1 MRIDRNFVRE
11 IFLAMQEHEDY
22 VISSH
27 TLMQKLGIKGR
38 ELERKFMGH
47 ILILGDKGLIESFYT
62 KYPFGFVHCVGG
74 EYSIVDSDYRL
85 TAQGYEMID
94 IFKHDEIFSKVK
106 DFTLS
111 NAVELAKHLLIE
123 EVVHGKDIK

>member
-1 MRIDRNFVRE
+1 MMRIDRNFVRE

-27 TLMQKLGIKGR
+27 TLMKKLGISGR
-38 ELERKFMGH
+38 DLERKFMGH

-62 KYPFGFVHCVGG
+62 KYPFGFVNCVGG
-74 EYSIVDSDYRL
+74 EYSIIDVDYRL

-94 IFKHDEIFSKVK
+94 IFKHDEIFEKVK
-106 DFTLS
+106 EYTLS
-111 NAVELAKHLLIE
+111 NAVELAKELLIE
-123 EVVHGKDIK
+123 EVLSNRD

>member
-38 ELERKFMGH
+38 ALERKFMGH

-74 EYSIVDSDYRL
+74 EYSIVDADYRM

-94 IFKHDEIFSKVK
+94 IFKHDGIFEKVK
-106 DFTLS
+106 EYTLS
-111 NAVELAKHLLIE
+111 NAVELAKELLIE
-123 EVVHGKDIK
+123 EVLSNKD

>member
-1 MRIDRNFVRE
+1 MMRIDRNFVRE

-27 TLMQKLGIKGR
+27 TLMKKLGISGR
-38 ELERKFMGH
+38 DLERKFMGH

-62 KYPFGFVHCVGG
+62 KYPFGFVNCVGG
-74 EYSIVDSDYRL
+74 EYSIIDVDYRL

-94 IFKHDEIFSKVK
+94 IFKHDEIFEKVK
-106 DFTLS
+106 EYTLS
-111 NAVELAKHLLIE
+111 NAVELAKELLIE
-123 EVVHGKDIK
+123 EVLSNKD

>member
-27 TLMQKLGIKGR
+27 TLMKKLGISGR
-38 ELERKFMGH
+38 DLERKFMGH

-62 KYPFGFVHCVGG
+62 KYPFGFVNCVGG
-74 EYSIVDSDYRL
+74 EYSIIDVDYRL

-94 IFKHDEIFSKVK
+94 IFKHDEIFEKVK
-106 DFTLS
+106 EYTLS
-111 NAVELAKHLLIE
+111 NAVELAKELLIE
-123 EVVHGKDIK
+123 EVLSNRD

>member
-1 MRIDRNFVRE
+1 MMRIDRNFVRE

-27 TLMQKLGIKGR
+27 TLMKKLGVSGR
-38 ELERKFMGH
+38 EQERKFMGH

-62 KYPFGFVHCVGG
+62 KYPYGFVNCVGG
-74 EYSIVDSDYRL
+74 EYSIIDVDYRM

-94 IFKHDEIFSKVK
+94 IFKHDEIFDKVK
-106 DFTLS
+106 DYTLS
-111 NAVELAKHLLIE
+111 NAVELAKELLIE
-123 EVVHGKDIK
+123 QVLNDAD

>member
-11 IFLAMQEHEDY
+11 IFLAMQDHEDY

-27 TLMQKLGIKGR
+27 TLMKKLGIKGR
-38 ELERKFMGH
+38 ALERKFMGH

-62 KYPFGFVHCVGG
+62 KYPFGFVNCVGG
-74 EYSIVDSDYRL
+74 EYSIVDVDYRM

-94 IFKHDEIFSKVK
+94 IFKHDEIYSKVK
-106 DFTLS
+106 DYTLS
-111 NAVELAKHLLIE
+111 NALDLARQLLAE
-123 EVVHGKDIK
+123 EVVHGKEL

>member
-11 IFLAMQEHEDY
+11 IFLAMQDHEDY

-27 TLMQKLGIKGR
+27 TLMKKLGIKGR
-38 ELERKFMGH
+38 ALERKFMGH

-62 KYPFGFVHCVGG
+62 KYPFGFVNCVGG
-74 EYSIVDSDYRL
+74 EYSIVDVDYRM

-94 IFKHDEIFSKVK
+94 IFKHDEIYSKVK
-106 DFTLS
+106 DYTLS
-111 NAVELAKHLLIE
+111 NALDLARQLLAE
-123 EVVHGKDIK
+123 EVVHGREL

>member
-11 IFLAMQEHEDY
+11 ICLVMQDEDDY

-27 TLMQKLGIKGR
+27 TLMHKLGIKGR

-47 ILILGDKGLIESFYT
+47 ILILGDKGLIESFYS
-62 KYPFGFVHCVGG
+62 KYPFGFVNCVGG
-74 EYSIVDSDYRL
+74 EYSIVDVDYRL

-94 IFKHDEIFSKVK
+94 LFKNEKVFEKVK
-106 DFTLS
+106 YYTLS
-111 NAVELAKHLLIE
+111 NAVELAKKLLEE
-123 EVVHGKDIK
+123 EVVHGK

>member
-1 MRIDRNFVRE
+1 MMRIDRNFVRE

-27 TLMQKLGIKGR
+27 TLMKKLGVSGR
-38 ELERKFMGH
+38 EQERKFMGH

-62 KYPFGFVHCVGG
+62 KYPYGFVNCVGG
-74 EYSIVDSDYRL
+74 EYSIIDVDYRM

-94 IFKHDEIFSKVK
+94 IFKHDEIFDKVK
-106 DFTLS
+106 DYTLS
-111 NAVELAKHLLIE
+111 NAVELAKELLIE
-123 EVVHGKDIK
+123 HVLNDMD

>member
-11 IFLAMQEHEDY
+11 IFLAMQEHDVY

-27 TLMQKLGIKGR
+27 SLMKKLGVSGR
-38 ELERKFMGH
+38 EQERKFMGH

-62 KYPFGFVHCVGG
+62 KYPFGFVNCVGG
-74 EYSIVDSDYRL
+74 EYSIIDVDYRL

-94 IFKHDEIFSKVK
+94 IFKHEEIFEKIK
-106 DFTLS
+106 DYTLS
-111 NAVELAKHLLIE
+111 NAVELAKELLIE
-123 EVVHGKDIK
+123 EVLFNKE

>member
-11 IFLAMQEHEDY
+11 IFLAMQDHEDY

-27 TLMQKLGIKGR
+27 TLMKKLGIKGR
-38 ELERKFMGH
+38 ALERKFMGH

-62 KYPFGFVHCVGG
+62 KYPFGFVNCVGG
-74 EYSIVDSDYRL
+74 EYSIVDVDYRM

-94 IFKHDEIFSKVK
+94 IFKHDEIYSKVK
-106 DFTLS
+106 DYTLS
-111 NAVELAKHLLIE
+111 NALDLARQLLAE
-123 EVVHGKDIK
+123 EVIHGREL

>member
-11 IFLAMQEHEDY
+11 IFLAMQDHEDY

-27 TLMQKLGIKGR
+27 TLMKKLGIKGR
-38 ELERKFMGH
+38 VLERKFMGH

-62 KYPFGFVHCVGG
+62 KYPFGFVNCVGG
-74 EYSIVDSDYRL
+74 EYSIVDVDYRM

-94 IFKHDEIFSKVK
+94 IFKHDEIYSKVK
-106 DFTLS
+106 DYTLS
-111 NAVELAKHLLIE
+111 NALDLARQLLAE
-123 EVVHGKDIK
+123 EVVHGREL

>member
-27 TLMQKLGIKGR
+27 SLMKRLGISGR
-38 ELERKFMGH
+38 DQERKFMGH

-62 KYPFGFVHCVGG
+62 KYPFGFVNCVGG
-74 EYSIVDSDYRL
+74 EYSIIDVDYRM

-94 IFKHDEIFSKVK
+94 IFKHDDIFERVK
-106 DFTLS
+106 GYTLS
-111 NAVELAKHLLIE
+111 NAVELAKEILKE
-123 EVVHGKDIK
+123 EVLINKK

>member
-11 IFLAMQEHEDY
+11 IFLAMQDHEDY

-27 TLMQKLGIKGR
+27 TLMKKLGIKGR
-38 ELERKFMGH
+38 ALERKFMGH

-62 KYPFGFVHCVGG
+62 KYPFGFVNCVGG
-74 EYSIVDSDYRL
+74 EYSIVYVDDRL

-94 IFKHDEIFSKVK
+94 IFKHDEIYSKVK
-106 DFTLS
+106 DYTLS
-111 NAVELAKHLLIE
+111 NALDLARQLLAE
-123 EVVHGKDIK
+123 EVVHGREL

>member
-11 IFLAMQEHEDY
+11 IFLAMQDYEDY

-27 TLMQKLGIKGR
+27 TLMKKLGIKGR
-38 ELERKFMGH
+38 VLERKFMGH

-62 KYPFGFVHCVGG
+62 KYPFGFVNCVGG
-74 EYSIVDSDYRL
+74 EYSIVDVDYRM

-94 IFKHDEIFSKVK
+94 IFKHDEIYSKVK
-106 DFTLS
+106 DYTLS
-111 NAVELAKHLLIE
+111 NALDLARQLLTE
-123 EVVHGKDIK
+123 EVVHGREL

>member
-27 TLMQKLGIKGR
+27 TLMKKLGISGR
-38 ELERKFMGH
+38 DLERKFMGH

-62 KYPFGFVHCVGG
+62 KYPFGFVNCVGG
-74 EYSIVDSDYRL
+74 EYSIIDVDYRL

-94 IFKHDEIFSKVK
+94 IFKHDEIFEKVK
-106 DFTLS
+106 EYTLS
-111 NAVELAKHLLIE
+111 NAVELAKELLIE
-123 EVVHGKDIK
+123 EVLSNKD

>member
-1 MRIDRNFVRE
+1 MMRIDRNFVRE

-27 TLMQKLGIKGR
+27 TLMKKLGISGR

-62 KYPFGFVHCVGG
+62 KYPFGFVNCVGG
-74 EYSIVDSDYRL
+74 EYSIIDVDYRL

-94 IFKHDEIFSKVK
+94 IFKHDEIFEKVK
-106 DFTLS
+106 EYTLS
-111 NAVELAKHLLIE
+111 NAVELAKELLIE
-123 EVVHGKDIK
+123 EVLSNRD

>member
-11 IFLAMQEHEDY
+11 IFLAMQEHDDY

-27 TLMQKLGIKGR
+27 SLMKKLGVSGR
-38 ELERKFMGH
+38 EQERKFMGH

-62 KYPFGFVHCVGG
+62 KYPFGFVNCVGG
-74 EYSIVDSDYRL
+74 EYSIIDVDYRL

-94 IFKHDEIFSKVK
+94 IFKHEEIFEKIK
-106 DFTLS
+106 DYTLS
-111 NAVELAKHLLIE
+111 NAVELAKELLIE
-123 EVVHGKDIK
+123 EVLFNKE

>member
-11 IFLAMQEHEDY
+11 IFLAMQDHEDY

-27 TLMQKLGIKGR
+27 TLMKKLGIKGR
-38 ELERKFMGH
+38 VLERKFMGH

-62 KYPFGFVHCVGG
+62 KYPFGFVNCVGG
-74 EYSIVDSDYRL
+74 EYSIVDVDYRM

-94 IFKHDEIFSKVK
+94 IFKHDEIYSKVK
-106 DFTLS
+106 DYTLS
-111 NAVELAKHLLIE
+111 NALDLARQLLTE
-123 EVVHGKDIK
+123 EVVHGREL

>member
-27 TLMQKLGIKGR
+27 TLMKKLGISGR
-38 ELERKFMGH
+38 DLERKFMGH

-62 KYPFGFVHCVGG
+62 KYPFGFVNCVGG
-74 EYSIVDSDYRL
+74 EYSIIDVDYRL

-94 IFKHDEIFSKVK
+94 IFKHDGIFEKVK
-106 DFTLS
+106 EYTLS
-111 NAVELAKHLLIE
+111 NAVELAKELFIE
-123 EVVHGKDIK
+123 EVLSNRD

>member
-11 IFLAMQEHEDY
+11 IFLAMQDHEDY

-27 TLMQKLGIKGR
+27 TLMQKLGVKGR
-38 ELERKFMGH
+38 ALERKFMGH

-62 KYPFGFVHCVGG
+62 KYPFGFVQCVGG
-74 EYSIVDSDYRL
+74 ESSIVDADYRM

-94 IFKHDEIFSKVK
+94 IFKHEEVFSKVQ
-106 DFTLS
+106 DYTLS
-111 NAVELAKHLLIE
+111 NALDLARQLLAE
-123 EVVHGKDIK
+123 EVVHGKKL